1 MVPQNR
7 TLKKYR
13 MKKSPIIPQYR
24 KPTCPPQEAKTFPS
38 CVKYVVASSLVRI
51 NLMIDSFV
59 VLICFSLMKISLV
72 SQMNFEVARTYLYA
86 RWLCFW
92 TAFFGR
98 EDLTDFYDF

>member
-1 MVPQNR
+1 MVPQYR

-13 MKKSPIIPQYR
+13 VKKSPIPQYR

-59 VLICFSLMKISLV
+59 FLICFSLMKISLV

-86 RWLCFW
+86 RWLCF
-92 TAFFGR
+92 
-98 EDLTDFYDF
+98 